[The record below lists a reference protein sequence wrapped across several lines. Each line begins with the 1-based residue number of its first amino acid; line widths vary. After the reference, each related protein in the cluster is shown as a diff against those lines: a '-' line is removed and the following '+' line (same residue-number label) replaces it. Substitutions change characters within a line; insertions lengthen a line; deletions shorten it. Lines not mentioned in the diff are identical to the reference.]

1 MKKSLHSHMMFL
13 WVTCCVFNVVLPFS
27 IRSKVSK
34 GFPDAILE
42 FFFFLFLRPWRLAW
56 QPSLYHFRELC
67 ETKKPG
73 STCSQLLRANTTI
86 FFFFLIHYFTDY
98 FHFFIF
104 QQENNHLW
112 ANGKNPW
119 GLKVTC
125 WFVWCGIIS
134 FACWKK
140 KIAHFW
146 KSKSQYCVRLRGPK
160 FLFPEVLLPSKC
172 QNPT

>member
-34 GFPDAILE
+34 GFPDAIFE
-42 FFFFLFLRPWRLAW
+42 FFFFFFASLATSLATEPVSLSRALRNEKAWEHLFPAFAR
-56 QPSLYHFRELC
+56 QHH
-67 ETKKPG
+67 
-73 STCSQLLRANTTI
+73 N

-104 QQENNHLW
+104 QQKNNHLW